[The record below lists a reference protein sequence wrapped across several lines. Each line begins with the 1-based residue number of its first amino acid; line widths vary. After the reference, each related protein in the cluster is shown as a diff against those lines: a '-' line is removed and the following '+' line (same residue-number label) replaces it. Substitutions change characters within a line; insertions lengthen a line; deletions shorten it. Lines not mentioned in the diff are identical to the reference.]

1 MPSNIHEFPRQAEK
15 REDIQLREIQ
25 RKKIQLNSK
34 EEKKNVVDKPK
45 AAEVDNENEE
55 DKSLEVQIPE
65 AIVNKVEE
73 VIEFDD
79 EKMDQIEERFKRR
92 RELLTKQCLLSKNR
106 VITKFSGI
114 VLPYIL

>member
-34 EEKKNVVDKPK
+34 EDEKNVVDKPK
-45 AAEVDNENEE
+45 VAEVTVDNENEE

-65 AIVNKVEE
+65 AMVNKVD
-73 VIEFDD
+73 VYLDI
-79 EKMDQIEERFKRR
+79 
-92 RELLTKQCLLSKNR
+92 
-106 VITKFSGI
+106 
-114 VLPYIL
+114 